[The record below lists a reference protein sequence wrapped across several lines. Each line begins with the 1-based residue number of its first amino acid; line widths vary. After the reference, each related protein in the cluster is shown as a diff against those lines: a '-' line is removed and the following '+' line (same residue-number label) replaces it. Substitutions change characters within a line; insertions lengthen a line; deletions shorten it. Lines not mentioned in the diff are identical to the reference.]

1 MKTRVAICFLL
12 INKMD
17 ALPEISISSAY
28 ARTGAD
34 IFLGYLNET
43 DLPDLKSGIPVN
55 RVPLELESDDYPIS
69 VGGKYSDFSEDSFYA
84 IVQYKWR
91 LLHKVLSFGY
101 DYVIYSDTDVYW
113 NLDPIPEIVTSFESR
128 PEIHIQ
134 LQSFTDLPSQPRLCM
149 GFAAFRNSAQTRSFI
164 KECQDRHTTHS
175 REFGRIGDDDIV
187 TQLYIEKKFPSLL
200 LELPQTT
207 FPVGRML
214 KLYSKKSLFPGL
226 PSPIPFIFHA
236 NYVVGL
242 RNKLILMK
250 LFINHYS
257 IADRD
262 KRLGLK
268 LLLVLLLQRLRFLLN
283 RLKRL
288 LNQKPTHKV
297 L

>member
-1 MKTRVAICFLL
+1 MKARVAICFLL
-12 INKMD
+12 INKME

-28 ARTGAD
+28 SRTGAD

-43 DLPDLKSGIPVN
+43 DLPDLKYRIPVN
-55 RVPLELESDDYPIS
+55 RVPLDLESDDPIS
-69 VGGKYSDFSEDSFYA
+69 VGGKYSDFSEDLFYT

-91 LLHKVLSFGY
+91 LLNKVLSFGY

-113 NLDPIPEIVTSFESR
+113 NLDPIAEIVTNFELR
-128 PEIHIQ
+128 PEVHIQ
-134 LQSFTDLPSQPRLCM
+134 IQNFTDLPSQPKLCM
-149 GFAAFRNSAQTRSFI
+149 GFVALRNSVQTREFI
-164 KECQDRHTTHS
+164 NECQNRHSAHS

-187 TQLYIEKKFPSLL
+187 TQIYVDKKFPNFVLA
-200 LELPQTT
+200 LPQTT

-214 KLYSKKSLFPGL
+214 KLYSTKSLFPGL
-226 PSPIPFIFHA
+226 PSPVPFIFHA

-262 KRLGLK
+262 KSLELK
-268 LLLVLLLQRLRFLLN
+268 LLSVLLLKRLKFHLN
-283 RLKRL
+283 KLKRL
-288 LNQKPTHKV
+288 
-297 L
+297 